1 MKTVMIALMAL
12 FGGIA
17 MVDAND
23 SDDVTARNIAVV
35 RSQTEKLNR
44 GDIEGALGDFAED
57 TRNFGKPVDRK
68 GVRLVLED
76 IWRTFPDWH
85 FEIVDILAAG
95 DSVVVRY
102 KVTATHNGVGTLPIN
117 GGMLVG
123 VAPTHKRFEVQHIHW
138 YKLRDGKIVD
148 HYATRDD
155 LGMMKQLGLLPEIA
169 HPDTK

>member
-1 MKTVMIALMAL
+1 MKTGIILLAALLGAASMA
-12 FGGIA
+12 GTDNQDI
-17 MVDAND
+17 
-23 SDDVTARNIAVV
+23 TTRNIAIV
-35 RSQTEKLNR
+35 RDQTEKLNR
-44 GDIEGALGDFAED
+44 GDIEAAVADFAED

-85 FEIVDILAAG
+85 FEILDIIAAG

-102 KVTATHNGVGTLPIN
+102 NVTATHNGVGTIPVN

-123 VAPTHKRFEVQHIHW
+123 VPPTHKRFEVQQIHW

-155 LGMMKQLGLLPEIA
+155 LGMMKQLGLLPAITL
-169 HPDTK
+169 PDAK

>member
-1 MKTVMIALMAL
+1 MRTAIIVLVALLGAASMA
-12 FGGIA
+12 GADNQEI
-17 MVDAND
+17 
-23 SDDVTARNIAVV
+23 TTRNIAVV
-35 RSQTEKLNR
+35 RDQTEKLNR
-44 GDIEGALGDFAED
+44 GDIEAAVEDFAED

-85 FEIVDILAAG
+85 FEILDIIGTG

-102 KVTATHNGVGTLPIN
+102 NVTATHNGVGTIPVN

-123 VAPTHKRFEVQHIHW
+123 VPPTHKRFEVQQIHW

-155 LGMMKQLGLLPEIA
+155 LGMMKQLGLLPAIA
-169 HPDTK
+169 RPDTR